1 MLQGEEK
8 EKLIELQVTL
18 SPQHVE
24 IDLSKIKG
32 YETQVITALVEEMH
46 TMATKGNH
54 TDS

>member
-1 MLQGEEK
+1 MLQGEE
-8 EKLIELQVTL
+8 EKKIDLHITL

-24 IDLSKIKG
+24 IDLPKIEG
-32 YETQVITALVEEMH
+32 YEKHVITALVEETH